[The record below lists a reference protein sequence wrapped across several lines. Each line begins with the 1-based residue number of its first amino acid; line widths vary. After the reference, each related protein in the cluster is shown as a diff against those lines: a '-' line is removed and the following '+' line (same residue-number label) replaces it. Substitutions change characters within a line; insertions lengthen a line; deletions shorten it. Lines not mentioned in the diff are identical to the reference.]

1 MARGVL
7 AGVVIAAALA
17 VVGQAGAGQL
27 PFLHAA
33 RVVHHHVV
41 LEISVRDVRPVELT
55 VANRHAVDLEGA
67 LLQKN
72 VRLREAIRLPASA
85 SGVVRWQ
92 SPEALGAGVY
102 FVQVTAVETGGVT
115 DCPPKTTKCGEDF
128 SNVRRVVSRK
138 SS

>member
-7 AGVVIAAALA
+7 AGVVIAAALG
-17 VVGQAGAGQL
+17 VVGRAGAGQL
-27 PFLHAA
+27 PILRAA

-41 LEISVRDVRPVELT
+41 LEISVGDVRPVELT
-55 VANRHAVDLEGA
+55 VAKRRAVDVHGA

-72 VRLREAIRLPASA
+72 VRLQETIRLPASA

-92 SPEALGAGVY
+92 SPEALRAGVY
-102 FVQVTAVETGGVT
+102 FVQVTAVDTGGVT

-128 SNVRRVVSRK
+128 SNVRRVVVRK
-138 SS
+138 PS